1 MLFIASFRLFCNT
14 VSTEDWDRKKC
25 KTAKRNYI
33 FQATRFTYYGRWV
46 KLSMHSDVP
55 AFDFRICFVNA

>member
-14 VSTEDWDRKKC
+14 VSKEDWDRKKC

-33 FQATRFTYYGRWV
+33 FQATRFT
-46 KLSMHSDVP
+46 
-55 AFDFRICFVNA
+55 